1 MFKNLVIYVYYKK
14 INLIEKNE
22 FIKLIKSSNMSIDK
36 FIYIRIRKFNR
47 KYFFGIGKLNEIF
60 FIIKKKKYNQ
70 LLINVTL
77 KSIQEYNLKK
87 FLNCNLLNRIN
98 IILNIFKKR
107 AIDSYSKLQV
117 ELAYLNYLS
126 TRLVKKWTHLE
137 RQKGGTRYI
146 SGPGEKQIEI
156 DRRIIKKKINF
167 VLNKINKNILNKNQE
182 KFLRNKNEIPLV
194 SLVGYTNSGKSTL
207 FNCLT
212 NYNLESKDF
221 FFTTLDTY
229 IKKIN
234 KFNFFYNVLISD
246 TIGFIRNLPSVIY
259 DAFKSTLQEIKN
271 SDLILHIVDISDIY
285 FNDYINV
292 VNLILSN
299 ININNIPVILVMNKI
314 DKIYGLK
321 EKIEFNI
328 NNEPIKIWIS
338 AKNEL
343 GIIFIKKVIDFYLFN
358 KFIKY
363 NLFIPVNLFNI
374 FNNFK
379 YKKRISSVKWNNFK
393 KYYILDIFLTKNEI
407 DFFLKKYPRII
418 INL

>member
-1 MFKNLVIYVYYKK
+1 MIKNLVIYIYFKK
-14 INLIEKNE
+14 INFIEKNE
-22 FIKLIKSSNMSIDK
+22 FIKLIKSSDMLINK
-36 FIYIRIRKFNR
+36 FIYIRIRKINK

-60 FIIKKKKYNQ
+60 FLIKKKKYNQ
-70 LLINVTL
+70 LLINIVL

-107 AIDSYSKLQV
+107 AIDTYSKLQV

-126 TRLVKKWTHLE
+126 TRLIKKWTHLE
-137 RQKGGTRYI
+137 RQKGGTKYI

-167 VLNKINKNILNKNQE
+167 VLNKINKNILNKNKE
-182 KFLRNKNEIPLV
+182 KFLRNKNKIPLV

-207 FNCLT
+207 FNYLT
-212 NYNLESKDF
+212 KYNLESKDS

-229 IKKIN
+229 IKKII
-234 KFNFFYNVLISD
+234 KFKFFCNVLISD
-246 TIGFIRNLPSVIY
+246 TIGFIRNLPPVIY
-259 DAFKSTLQEIKN
+259 NAFKSTLQEIKN

-285 FNDYINV
+285 FNNYINI
-292 VNLILSN
+292 VNLILSDL
-299 ININNIPVILVMNKI
+299 NINNIPIVLVMNKI

-321 EKIEFNI
+321 ENIEFNI
-328 NNEPIKIWIS
+328 NNKPIKVWIS

-343 GIIFIKKVIDFYLFN
+343 GIIFIKKVIDYYIFN
-358 KFIKY
+358 KFTKY
-363 NLFIPVNLFNI
+363 SLFVPLNLFNI
-374 FNNFK
+374 FNDSE
-379 YKKRISSVKWNNFK
+379 YKKRISDIKWNNFK
-393 KYYILDIFLTKNEI
+393 KYYTLKIFLTKNEFY
-407 DFFLKKYPRII
+407 FFLKKYPNII